1 VLPGPRVSTAPRRA
15 RPAPHRCSPGPVVTR
30 SRLSATRVHA
40 ARAPPPITICV
51 YYASILRCWHL
62 VWILIMTD
70 HPCLGV
76 RCHSRN
82 PEIVTIGFNADRRL
96 RPHVGAVHRPRNEGL
111 QSRAALLHA
120 PHDDPVVV
128 TLGRGDGRIRHV
140 HQRRRPRR
148 RLQFSKISID
158 LL

>member
-15 RPAPHRCSPGPVVTR
+15 RPAPHRCSPGPAVTR

-96 RPHVGAVHRPRNEGL
+96 RPHVGAVHRPRG
-111 QSRAALLHA
+111 AAVQGSSTSCS
-120 PHDDPVVV
+120 P
-128 TLGRGDGRIRHV
+128 
-140 HQRRRPRR
+140 RRSSGGHFRPRR
-148 RLQFSKISID
+148 WSHSPCAPATTTSAAASIFKD
-158 LL
+158 FD